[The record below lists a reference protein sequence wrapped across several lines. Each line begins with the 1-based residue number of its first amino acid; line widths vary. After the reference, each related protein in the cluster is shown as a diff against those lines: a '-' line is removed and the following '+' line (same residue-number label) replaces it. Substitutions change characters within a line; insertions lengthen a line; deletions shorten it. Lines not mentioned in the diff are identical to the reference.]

1 MQLAHLGAEVIKL
14 ESEGRPDLGRRL
26 PIFAPDDTPTLNA
39 SGYFNQWNQGK
50 KSVHLNLGQPEAI
63 AVAKRIIAEC
73 DVVVDNFATGVMD
86 RLGLGYEALRELRPD
101 IIVASISGYGDVG
114 PLAEYMAYGPAIAP
128 LAGLSSLT
136 GYAGGEPR
144 EVGISLG
151 DPTAG
156 ITAAVA
162 ISAALVARELT
173 GRGQHIDVSLWE
185 STAALAGEGWME
197 FAMNGALPE
206 RMGNRDPH
214 MAPHGC
220 FRCAG
225 EDDWVSIACA
235 DDAEWRALAEVIAPG
250 LADDPRFRS
259 AADRK
264 RNEEELE
271 KHIQVW
277 TRERDR
283 WDVTRALQAVG
294 VPAFPSLSTEDLVR
308 DPHLN
313 ERGFFARLEHPEVG
327 VRTHAGI
334 PWRLEHGPNGVRE
347 PAPVLGADTDAVLG
361 GLCGYSPEDI
371 RRLRDEGVLT

>member
-1 MQLAHLGAEVIKL
+1 
-14 ESEGRPDLGRRL
+14 
-26 PIFAPDDTPTLNA
+26 
-39 SGYFNQWNQGK
+39 
-50 KSVHLNLGQPEAI
+50 
-63 AVAKRIIAEC
+63 
-73 DVVVDNFATGVMD
+73 
-86 RLGLGYEALRELRPD
+86 
-101 IIVASISGYGDVG
+101 
-114 PLAEYMAYGPAIAP
+114 
-128 LAGLSSLT
+128 
-136 GYAGGEPR
+136 
-144 EVGISLG
+144 
-151 DPTAG
+151 
-156 ITAAVA
+156 
-162 ISAALVARELT
+162 
-173 GRGQHIDVSLWE
+173 
-185 STAALAGEGWME
+185 
-197 FAMNGALPE
+197 
-206 RMGNRDPH
+206 
-214 MAPHGC
+214 
-220 FRCAG
+220 
-225 EDDWVSIACA
+225 
-235 DDAEWRALAEVIAPG
+235 VIAPG

-264 RNEEELE
+264 RNEDELE